1 MKRLKTY
8 LMAAACTVGLIAFAG
23 CSGAPDL
30 DPNANDPGE
39 EVNNNEDPDET
50 GGGPSDGED
59 GKGEKQF
66 KAKEKKDDEGGGD
79 SPAEGEGDE

>member
-8 LMAAACTVGLIAFAG
+8 LMAAACTVGLITFAG
-23 CSGAPDL
+23 CSGGPDL

-50 GGGPSDGED
+50 GGVSGEGED
-59 GKGEKQF
+59 GKGEKKF
-66 KAKEKKDDEGGGD
+66 EAKKKKDDEGEGD
-79 SPAEGEGDE
+79 PSGEGEGDE

>member
-50 GGGPSDGED
+50 GGASGKGED

-66 KAKEKKDDEGGGD
+66 KAKEKKDDEGD
-79 SPAEGEGDE
+79 SDPSGEGEGDE